1 MYKVF
6 FKDRIVFLT
15 NNIDRDL
22 SDNFGAIFKY
32 SNSKELVDFI
42 DNFIQ
47 REEIQNAF
55 IYHHDLDELYAAFC
69 NYFKLIEAAGG
80 LVYNNENQILFIHR
94 LGKWDLPKGKAEK
107 GESIAE
113 TAIREVKE
121 ECGISN
127 LTILEPLISTYHTYP
142 LKNKIVLK
150 KTYWYKMEYSGNEVL
165 IPQLEEDIHQ
175 AVWLNND
182 ELKKVYENTYPSILE
197 ILEQELG

>member
-15 NNIDRDL
+15 DNIDRDL

-32 SNSKELVDFI
+32 SNSKELFDFI

-55 IYHHDLDELYAAFC
+55 IYHHDVEVLYTVFC
-69 NYFKLIEAAGG
+69 NYFKFIEAAGG
-80 LVYNNENQILFIHR
+80 LVFNNENRILFINR
-94 LGKWDLPKGKAEK
+94 LNKWDLPKGKAEK
-107 GESIAE
+107 GESIDE
-113 TAIREVKE
+113 TALREVEE

-127 LTILEPLISTYHTYP
+127 LKITKPLVSTYHTYP

-150 KTYWYKMEYSGNEVL
+150 KTYWYRMEYSGNEDLV
-165 IPQLEEDIHQ
+165 PQLEEDIQ
-175 AVWLNND
+175 EAVWLNHD
-182 ELKKVYENTYPSILE
+182 ELEKVYENTYPSILE
-197 ILEQELG
+197 ILKTEIK